1 MISDCLILKIFNI
14 NEKNVLKR
22 KNGIPFRSDK
32 KSIKNDEQK
41 ENSGEK
47 KLQKLI
53 FNKPELFP
61 VWDCTETVRAQ
72 WIPLAEEITLRQA
85 GMGRLDILATDD
97 EGNIFIVECKL
108 EDNPDMKT
116 IRSQIQ
122 NYAAGF
128 FKDCKTNGIDSF
140 WEWLI
145 ENIKNQNEELNNIF
159 EKNGIE
165 DNEQIEEIL
174 KNMKRNFEENNI
186 ILIFAV
192 DRITENLR
200 TDIDWWNTALNKKDQ
215 NYPSYAFEIT
225 QYSDSEKNENPST
238 IVTQLYPINHEQI
251 ISNKKKNNSKR
262 PIRTFEKWI
271 ELVEND
277 VKLNKQQKIQI
288 LKFKDDLH
296 ELIIRDGGQLE
307 PTNAE
312 KSRLLPKFS
321 NYEKRSPIGITNTGE
336 LHFQF
341 GLIRN
346 TDSNNPKFRIAEEVF
361 RKRIMQINSFKHVG
375 RVKNPK
381 KHELPQEHV
390 VKADTWLKH
399 KKELLNILKD
409 VFTKF

>member
-1 MISDCLILKIFNI
+1 MISDYQILKIFNI

-140 WEWLI
+140 WKWLI
-145 ENIKNQNEELNNIF
+145 ENIKNQNEEINNIF

-251 ISNKKKNNSKR
+251 ISNNKKNNSKR
-262 PIRTFEKWI
+262 PTRTFEKWI
-271 ELVEND
+271 ELASLQRPCFPLLCCLSHSD
-277 VKLNKQQKIQI
+277 VYV
-288 LKFKDDLH
+288 H
-296 ELIIRDGGQLE
+296 
-307 PTNAE
+307 
-312 KSRLLPKFS
+312 
-321 NYEKRSPIGITNTGE
+321 
-336 LHFQF
+336 
-341 GLIRN
+341 
-346 TDSNNPKFRIAEEVF
+346 
-361 RKRIMQINSFKHVG
+361 
-375 RVKNPK
+375 
-381 KHELPQEHV
+381 
-390 VKADTWLKH
+390 
-399 KKELLNILKD
+399 
-409 VFTKF
+409 